1 MVAMPNGTLM
11 KKIQPQAACWLIKPP
26 TSGPTASASA
36 PTALQMPM
44 AAVRS
49 FGSG

>member
-1 MVAMPNGTLM
+1 MPTGTLM
-11 KKIQPQAACWLIKPP
+11 KKIQPQDRCWLISPP
-26 TSGPTASASA
+26 SSGPTASASA
-36 PTALQMPM
+36 PTALQMPT